1 MCLSVKTAGVE
12 SGFWGLVRVNDQG
25 LFCYGNGSGVVRR
38 VFESFCRGGKSVL
51 LKAVQVGLV
60 NGSRWPLG
68 PPDVRSRASQGKGLS
83 GGGQVGGQVM
93 RSV

>member
-1 MCLSVKTAGVE
+1 MSVFVNE
-12 SGFWGLVRVNDQG
+12 IRWGA
-25 LFCYGNGSGVVRR
+25 RR
-38 VFESFCRGGKSVL
+38 FFESFCRGGKSVL

-83 GGGQVGGQVM
+83 GGGQVI